1 MLDKKEL
8 LAASKEVLSKKGYTI
23 VDGERLE
30 WADYFVEKDG
40 TQYSVSIVYKK
51 DNNVKDKDA
60 RLKWISHLMYKNKSI
75 IVTEDPIEDAI
86 REHYPDIQFSS
97 INE

>member
-8 LAASKEVLSKKGYTI
+8 LAASKEILSKKGYTI
-23 VDGERLE
+23 VDGKRLE

-40 TQYSVSIVYKK
+40 TQYSVSIIYKK

-60 RLKWISHLMYKNKSI
+60 RLKLLSQLMYDYKHI
-75 IVTEDPIEDAI
+75 IVTEDPIADAI
-86 REHYPDIQFSS
+86 REHYDFVVEFFS
-97 INE
+97 IN